1 MPLSLLM
8 SPSLHNNSKIGPE
21 GASAIA
27 EVIKDC
33 KSLRYLK

>member
-1 MPLSLLM
+1 MPLPLLIP
-8 SPSLHNNSKIGPE
+8 PSLHNNKIGPE